1 LHCFRNNRDL
11 TKENLNQLVCQ
22 LPDTFSL
29 EELLDRIILLS
40 KIEIG
45 LEQSKNNEVLS
56 NEEVQ
61 KKFGKWLS

>member
-1 LHCFRNNRDL
+1 MSKEDL
-11 TKENLNQLVCQ
+11 QQLIGQ

-45 LEQSKNNEVLS
+45 LEQSKKNEVLS
-56 NEEVQ
+56 TEEVQ
-61 KKFGKWLS
+61 KRLGKWLS

>member
-1 LHCFRNNRDL
+1 M

-45 LEQSKNNEVLS
+45 LEQSKNNEVPS

-61 KKFGKWLS
+61 KKLGKWLS